1 MKTEQRNKN
10 LKLCNKVMKEINFK
24 FKKIMIYN
32 K

>member
-24 FKKIMIYN
+24 FKKNYDL
-32 K
+32 